1 VIISGIAT
9 ITIHA
14 PSVNFVSTTTTI
26 TTNVQAAPIPLI
38 GARQCQPS
46 PCVRSQ

>member
-1 VIISGIAT
+1 MIISGIAT

-14 PSVNFVSTTTTI
+14 PSWNFVATTMTI
-26 TTNVQAAPIPLI
+26 TTKVAAAPTPFTTDRH
-38 GARQCQPS
+38 RQPG

>member
-1 VIISGIAT
+1 MSGIAT

-14 PSVNFVSTTTTI
+14 PSVNFVATTMTIDDERSPWRRSPLTT
-26 TTNVQAAPIPLI
+26 
-38 GARQCQPS
+38 ARHLQPG